1 MSKKDS
7 DSKLPENVVEG
18 WQNIEENKAGIINE
32 INKNEKMMNEKYN
45 RFYEDFR
52 DKDLAKFQKD
62 IEKFKNEQYE
72 TSKPDNKDLS

>member
-1 MSKKDS
+1 LSKKDT

-45 RFYEDFR
+45 RF
-52 DKDLAKFQKD
+52 
-62 IEKFKNEQYE
+62 
-72 TSKPDNKDLS
+72 